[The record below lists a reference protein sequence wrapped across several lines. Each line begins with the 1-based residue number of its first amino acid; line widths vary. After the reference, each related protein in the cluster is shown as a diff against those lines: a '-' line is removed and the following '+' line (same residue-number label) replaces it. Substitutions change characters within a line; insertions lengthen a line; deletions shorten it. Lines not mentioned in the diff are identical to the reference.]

1 MWRPASGLAWAA
13 ARTFPRMGKTVN
25 RLFCAGR
32 IGAHLEKECGRRQGR
47 TAPPWRILFFG
58 TDEFAQRVL
67 EKLHP
72 SRFLK
77 TGKMLVQQL
86 EVVTLPATKSA
97 ELPVRKYALMNQISV
112 HDWPY
117 FAPNDYF
124 DVGIIVSFGNLLS
137 ETLIQQFPYGI
148 LNLHP
153 SLLPRWRGPAPIFHT
168 LIHGDQVT
176 GVTIIQI
183 RPTRFDVGPIVMQ
196 QECAVPP
203 RCTADE
209 LGVILAETGAEMLLS
224 TLESLPELV
233 KNAREQS
240 KEGITFAPKINVGM
254 SWVNWQEQTW
264 EELDQIYRAI
274 GSRIPLRTLWMDKT
288 VKLLDLVDVREIPVS
303 LAFTPEQLIPG
314 TIHFHK
320 ESNTLLVRCKN
331 GWSGFKLVVL
341 KKVLS
346 AADFYNGYLHPYFR
360 KGSKINQTATRF
372 QTHKPE
378 KKPKAKLSK
387 RTGMSLDVNNLND
400 SVLYN

>member
-72 SRFLK
+72 S
-77 TGKMLVQQL
+77 
-86 EVVTLPATKSA
+86 S
-97 ELPVRKYALMNQISV
+97 
-112 HDWPY
+112 
-117 FAPNDYF
+117 
-124 DVGIIVSFGNLLS
+124 
-137 ETLIQQFPYGI
+137 GI

-320 ESNTLLVRCKN
+320 ESNTLLN

>member
-1 MWRPASGLAWAA
+1 MWSPALGLAC
-13 ARTFPRMGKTVN
+13 TFPRMGKIAN

-32 IGAHLEKECGRRQGR
+32 PVAQPGKECRRRQVR

-77 TGKMLVQQL
+77 TGKMLVEQL
-86 EVVTLPATKSA
+86 EVVTLPAIKSA
-97 ELPVRKYALMNQISV
+97 ELPVRKYALMSQIPV

-117 FAPNDYF
+117 FASNDYF

-137 ETLIQQFPYGI
+137 DTLIQQFPYGI

-153 SLLPRWRGPAPIFHT
+153 SVLPRWRGPAPIFHT

-203 RCTADE
+203 RCTTDE
-209 LGVILAETGAEMLLS
+209 LGVILAETGAEMLLL
-224 TLESLPELV
+224 TLESLPELI
-233 KNAREQS
+233 KNTKEQS

-254 SWVNWQEQTW
+254 SWVNWQEQTR
-264 EELDQIYRAI
+264 EEIDQLYRAI

-288 VKLLDLVDVREIPVS
+288 VKLLHLVDVREIPVS
-303 LAFTPEQLIPG
+303 LAFTPEQLAPG

-320 ESNTLLVRCKN
+320 ESNMLLVRCKN
-331 GWSGFKLVVL
+331 GWSGFKRVVL
-341 KKVLS
+341 KKDLS
-346 AADFYNGYLHPYFR
+346 AADFYNGYLHPYFQ
-360 KGSKINQTATRF
+360 KGSKVNQMATRF
-372 QTHKPE
+372 QTYKPE
-378 KKPKAKLSK
+378 RKTKAKLSK
-387 RTGMSLDVNNLND
+387 RTGLLLDVNNLNA
-400 SVLYN
+400 SIWCN

>member
-1 MWRPASGLAWAA
+1 MWSPALSLAW
-13 ARTFPRMGKTVN
+13 TFPRIGKIAN

-32 IGAHLEKECGRRQGR
+32 TVAHPGKECRRRQVR

-77 TGKMLVQQL
+77 TGKMLVEQL
-86 EVVTLPATKSA
+86 EVVTLPAIKSA
-97 ELPVRKYALMNQISV
+97 ELPVRKYALMSQIPV

-117 FAPNDYF
+117 FASNDYF

-137 ETLIQQFPYGI
+137 DTLIQQFPYGI

-203 RCTADE
+203 RCTTDE
-209 LGVILAETGAEMLLS
+209 LGVILAETGAEMLLL
-224 TLESLPELV
+224 TLESLPELI
-233 KNAREQS
+233 KNTKEQS
-240 KEGITFAPKINVGM
+240 KEGITFAPKISVGM
-254 SWVNWQEQTW
+254 SWVNWQEQTR
-264 EELDQIYRAI
+264 EEIDQLYRAI
-274 GSRIPLRTLWMDKT
+274 GSR
-288 VKLLDLVDVREIPVS
+288 
-303 LAFTPEQLIPG
+303 
-314 TIHFHK
+314 
-320 ESNTLLVRCKN
+320 N
-331 GWSGFKLVVL
+331 GWSGFKRVVL
-341 KKVLS
+341 KKDLS
-346 AADFYNGYLHPYFR
+346 AADFYNGYLHPYFQ
-360 KGSKINQTATRF
+360 KGSKVNQMATRF
-372 QTHKPE
+372 QTYKSE
-378 KKPKAKLSK
+378 RKTKAKLSK
-387 RTGMSLDVNNLND
+387 RTGLLLDVNNLNA
-400 SVLYN
+400 SIWCN